1 MNEQLATAPPLAV
14 PAAGARRRALR
25 AGAAATAVAVA
36 AALWAA
42 LKPQGS
48 GSDLHGL
55 IYVVAVTVIAGI
67 LIFAWLVPARIA
79 AGGTG
84 LPLAILSV
92 PLLYAFWSGLPLLVA
107 AAAIVLAVAHR
118 AGDGAHRG
126 RALAA
131 ILIAAAVIAL
141 TIFAVLVG

>member
-1 MNEQLATAPPLAV
+1 MGRAQ
-14 PAAGARRRALR
+14 AAGQRIY
-25 AGAAATAVAVA
+25 
-36 AALWAA
+36 
-42 LKPQGS
+42 
-48 GSDLHGL
+48 LHGL

-118 AGDGAHRG
+118 AGDAPHRG